1 MAARS
6 DETGAG
12 LTGGQGT
19 SRGGC
24 CSDREKWLVN
34 WQEIRVRVD
43 QQGAGWRGRGLPE
56 SVPLESVTT
65 VTTSVREYPPEET
78 DRQTG
83 ERQTDRL
90 EVRGT
95 DSWTDRQV
103 YQCAVS
109 SCLSLSTGS
118 AARQATSL

>member
-1 MAARS
+1 MVS
-6 DETGAG
+6 
-12 LTGGQGT
+12 
-19 SRGGC
+19 
-24 CSDREKWLVN
+24 

-65 VTTSVREYPPEET
+65 VTTSVREYTPEET

-83 ERQTDRL
+83 ERQTGERRTDRQTDRL

-95 DSWTDRQV
+95 DRCTSV
-103 YQCAVS
+103 LCPPV
-109 SCLSLSTGS
+109 CLSPLGLQLD
-118 AARQATSL
+118 R